1 MIERTFQEIS
11 EGKLGEA
18 IQPSY
23 LNDLLGQSQVMTWE
37 DLLRSQRILLI
48 SEAGS
53 GKTYECEEQ
62 AKRLWNEGKPAFFI
76 ELTELE
82 NNDLP
87 DLLGIEEHERFDSW
101 LSSQSETATF
111 FLDSIDELKL
121 SLRSFERALKRLKKG
136 IHNQLDRARIIIT
149 TRPIKLDEKLIRDL
163 LPIPPKHSLKLNN
176 ENDFAKVAMRDHQD
190 QSDNKENVTPEWQI
204 VSLMP
209 LSNEQIVEF
218 SKCQGVQEPKALL
231 NDLEKRHAQEFAQ
244 HPQELI
250 ALCADWKVN
259 KRIRNHYDQVNT
271 STRVKLLPR
280 DNRAE
285 PAELSPAKAID
296 GASRLALAMH
306 MSRRW
311 TIRHTVT
318 TEDRD
323 KNTALDPQ
331 IILSNWTAEQ
341 HKTLLERSL
350 FGFASYHRVR
360 FHHRSIIEYLAA
372 QRLLTLRKRGMSFS
386 ALKRLLFAET
396 KGKTIVRPSKRPIAG
411 WLALQ
416 ERGIF
421 ELLRD
426 NEPAVLLD
434 EGDPASLTQ
443 TQRNQALKAY
453 VTRYGSGG
461 WRRLTVPFI
470 QIHRFA
476 SPELADEIKQIWRNG
491 IENPEVRETL
501 LRIIETGRISACAD
515 IAHEVL
521 YNPKASTTEQVI
533 ATQALVALDD
543 ARLHKIAASIS
554 TDSEQW
560 SDRVAQNAALNL
572 FPKYMSVEQLN
583 SVLRWLPNEKNTIG
597 NLSWRLPR
605 LISKVPLDSEILE
618 SLRDGLVSLVSEK
631 LIWDKSQYRITG
643 NRQHLNEP
651 LAATCLIG
659 LKQSKND
666 AWLYASILATR
677 LNHRDYHHKDSIKK
691 LREVLGHLDAND
703 NARLFW
709 LSDQLMQ
716 SLNCSREPWKRLTA
730 ITFYDSPVSFRPERD
745 LQWIKKALGEPARDI
760 GERAMLLEAAMRLK
774 PGNDAWQTQAQKLK
788 PLISDSPALIEKLNV
803 WLQSSKCDKEAR
815 RWEKHTAKRKVRE
828 TRKQATARAS
838 WIQFWREI
846 ANHSEQA
853 FSPENSW
860 NTAYNLWNIMRQNN
874 DDDERLG
881 WNRHFIETYF
891 DKKTAD
897 QLRLTLMHIWRKDRP
912 TLPSER
918 PDNECNK
925 TLTRWDLG
933 LAAIYAEAE
942 DPAWASKLNLDEAI
956 LAARYAPIQFSGLP
970 AWLEPLIAAH
980 PDAVD
985 HTLGKALIWELNES
999 INSQHHHPSL
1009 LQSIGYTPT
1018 TVTRHFIPRLE
1029 SWLADNC
1036 GDDKHNDETLQL
1048 AAITQQVAN
1057 IILKHGDNASR
1068 ERLRKITHQQL
1079 LTAPASTLSGFWLP
1093 ILIQLAPEAGIRAL
1107 EQRLAPITPSKDS
1120 EAVTYLASLFNIH
1133 CRDTINLKDKKFT
1146 PQLLLRL
1153 LRLAY
1158 QHIRI
1163 EDDIHR
1169 EGTYSPG
1176 IRADAQDA
1184 RNEIVNALLDTKGE
1198 TGWAAKLEMAADP
1211 LCVHFKD
1218 RILAIAEENW
1228 AQEIDSEVLNEEQ
1241 VSEFER
1247 TNEMPLLTS
1256 EAMFAVMK
1264 DRLFD
1269 IDHLLLSDVSPRE
1282 AWAMITDE
1290 KLMRREITRE
1300 LNNTANGLYNT
1311 DQEAAT
1317 ADEKKTDIRLRS
1329 TKSQHE
1335 AVIELKL
1342 ADERSAR
1349 DLRDTINNQLV
1360 KKYMAADNCR
1370 AGTLLVTIAKTRNWE
1385 HPDTGKLIKL
1395 DKLHELLKAEANRV
1409 QASMAENIKLHIHI
1423 LDLRLRL
1430 PIEKNAT
1437 LSNQ

>member
-1 MIERTFQEIS
+1 MTEPNLLSYRLLKPIE
-11 EGKLGEA
+11 
-18 IQPSY
+18 
-23 LNDLLGQSQVMTWE
+23 
-37 DLLRSQRILLI
+37 
-48 SEAGS
+48 
-53 GKTYECEEQ
+53 
-62 AKRLWNEGKPAFFI
+62 
-76 ELTELE
+76 
-82 NNDLP
+82 
-87 DLLGIEEHERFDSW
+87 
-101 LSSQSETATF
+101 
-111 FLDSIDELKL
+111 
-121 SLRSFERALKRLKKG
+121 
-136 IHNQLDRARIIIT
+136 
-149 TRPIKLDEKLIRDL
+149 
-163 LPIPPKHSLKLNN
+163 
-176 ENDFAKVAMRDHQD
+176 
-190 QSDNKENVTPEWQI
+190 
-204 VSLMP
+204 
-209 LSNEQIVEF
+209 
-218 SKCQGVQEPKALL
+218 
-231 NDLEKRHAQEFAQ
+231 
-244 HPQELI
+244 
-250 ALCADWKVN
+250 
-259 KRIRNHYDQVNT
+259 
-271 STRVKLLPR
+271 
-280 DNRAE
+280 
-285 PAELSPAKAID
+285 

-331 IILSNWTAEQ
+331 IILSDWTQEEC
-341 HKTLLERSL
+341 KTLLERAL

-443 TQRNQALKAY
+443 AQRNQALKAY

-461 WRRLTVPFI
+461 WRGLTVPFI

-501 LRIIETGRISACAD
+501 LRIIETGRINPCAD

-533 ATQALVALDD
+533 ATQALVALGD

-554 TDSEQW
+554 TNPEQW
-560 SDRVAQNAALNL
+560 PDQIAQNAVLHL
-572 FPKYMSVEQLN
+572 FPKYMSIKQLN
-583 SVLRWLPNEKNTIG
+583 DILSWLPDEKNTVG
-597 NLSWRLPR
+597 SLSWQLSH
-605 LISKVPLDSEILE
+605 LISKASLDNATLE
-618 SLRDGLVSLVSEK
+618 ALRDSLVNLVSEK
-631 LIWDKSQYRITG
+631 LKWDKDQHMITG
-643 NRQHLNEP
+643 SRQHLNEP
-651 LAATCLIG
+651 LSATCLIG
-659 LKQSKND
+659 LKRSKNN

-677 LNHRDYHHKDSIKK
+677 LNHRDYHYEESIKK
-691 LREVLGHLDAND
+691 LHEVLD
-703 NARLFW
+703 NLNADTKARLFW
-709 LSDQLMQ
+709 ITDRFMQ
-716 SLNCSREPWKRLTA
+716 SVNFHDNAWERLTA
-730 ITFYDSPVSFRPERD
+730 ITHHENRINLQAEKDA
-745 LQWIKKALGEPARDI
+745 QWIKKALGESTRDI
-760 GERAMLLEAAMRLK
+760 GERAMLLEAAVRLK
-774 PGNDAWQTQAQKLK
+774 PDTDTWQVQAQRLK
-788 PLISDSPALIEKLNV
+788 PLIVDNSALIDRLNV
-803 WLQSSKCDKEAR
+803 WLQSPKYDKETR
-815 RWEKHTAKRKVRE
+815 RWEKRAAERKVRE
-828 TRKQATARAS
+828 TRKQAAARAS

-846 ANHSEQA
+846 ANQPEQA

-874 DDDERLG
+874 DDHERLG
-881 WNRHFIETYF
+881 WNRYFIETYF

-897 QLRLTLMHIWRKDRP
+897 QLRLTLMHIWRKDHP

-918 PDNECNK
+918 PDNERNK
-925 TLTRWDLG
+925 TLTRWGLG
-933 LAAIYAEAE
+933 LAAIYADAE
-942 DPAWASKLNLDEAI
+942 DPEWASKLDFDEAI

-980 PDAVD
+980 PDAVNR
-985 HTLGKALIWELNES
+985 TLGKALIWELNES

-1036 GDDKHNDETLQL
+1036 GDDKHNDETPQL

-1057 IILKHGDNASR
+1057 IILKHGDDASR

-1079 LTAPASTLSGFWLP
+1079 STAPSSTLDGFRLP
-1093 ILIQLAPEAGIRAL
+1093 ILIQLDPEAGIRAL
-1107 EQRLAPITPSKDS
+1107 EQRLAQITPSKDS
-1120 EAVTYLASLFNIH
+1120 EAVTYLANLFNIH

-1158 QHIRI
+1158 QHIRV

-1169 EGTYSPG
+1169 EGSYSSG
-1176 IRADAQDA
+1176 IRDDAQYA
-1184 RNEIVNALLDTKGE
+1184 RNAIANALLDTKGE
-1198 TGWAAKLEMAADP
+1198 AGWAAKLEMAADP

-1228 AQEIDSEVLNEEQ
+1228 AQEIDSEMLSEEQ

-1269 IDHLLLSDVSPRE
+1269 LDELLKKPTSPRE
-1282 AWAMITDE
+1282 LWAGISKE
-1290 KLMRREITRE
+1290 KLMRRAIARE
-1300 LNNTANGLYNT
+1300 LELAANGLYT
-1311 DQEAAT
+1311 VEQETVT
-1317 ADEKKTDIRLRS
+1317 ADENKSDIRLRS
-1329 TKSQHE
+1329 KASQYE

-1342 ADERSAR
+1342 ANNPSAR
-1349 DLRDTINNQLV
+1349 NLYDTISNQLV

-1385 HPDTGKLIKL
+1385 HPDTGELIKL
-1395 DKLHELLKAEANRV
+1395 DKLRELLKAEANRV

-1430 PIEKNAT
+1430 PLEKNAT